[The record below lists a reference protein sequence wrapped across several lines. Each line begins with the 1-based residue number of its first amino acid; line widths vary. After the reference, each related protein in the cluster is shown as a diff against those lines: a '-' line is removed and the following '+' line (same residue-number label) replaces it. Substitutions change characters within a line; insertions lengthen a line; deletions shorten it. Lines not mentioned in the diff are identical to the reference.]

1 MENQENQNG
10 PMEGYRIL
18 DLTDERGLLCGSLLG
33 SLGAEVIK
41 IEKPG
46 GDPARNNG
54 PFFRDIADSQ
64 KSLSWYAYNVNKKGI
79 TLNLESSDGR
89 EIFKKLVKSAD
100 VVIESFD
107 PGYLASLGLDY
118 SELTKI
124 KPDLIMTSITP
135 FGQTGPHAN
144 YKASNLSLWAMGGIL
159 FASGSTGRGPVGISH
174 VSHAFLLAST
184 DGAWSTTLALYWK
197 GLTAKGQYLDIS
209 IQKSV
214 ETTTW
219 LPHFAYRITGRV
231 MDELG
236 DNYAV
241 PIAKVITRW
250 TWGTKDGRQ
259 VLFAVSGG
267 GWGGRSM
274 PPLISW
280 MDSEGLADDYLRGI
294 NWSTLELSRLSKEE
308 LDNLYGYFE
317 RFFAS
322 KTRDEISIEK
332 EKRHIM
338 IEDVFSPS
346 EAAKHPQLIARQY
359 WQAVEHDDL
368 GISLNYPGSFCRFS
382 ENICKVWRR
391 APLIGE
397 NNRDIFCNELGYSVE
412 DTTVLKQNGII

>member
-1 MENQENQNG
+1 MNNIETKHGALEN
-10 PMEGYRIL
+10 YRVL

-33 SLGAEVIK
+33 SLGADVIK
-41 IEKPG
+41 IERPG
-46 GDPARNNG
+46 GDPARNIG
-54 PFFRDIADSQ
+54 PFFHDIPDSQ
-64 KSLSWYAYNVNKKGI
+64 RSLFWYAYNVNKKSI
-79 TLNLESSDGR
+79 TLNIESADGR

-107 PGYLASLGLDY
+107 PGYLASHGLDY
-118 SELTKI
+118 SELTKF

-135 FGQTGPHAN
+135 FGQTGPYAN
-144 YKASNLSLWAMGGIL
+144 HKASNLSLWAMGGIL

-174 VSHAFLLAST
+174 VSHAYLAAST
-184 DGAWSTTLALYWK
+184 DGAWSTALAIYWK
-197 GLTAKGQYLDIS
+197 GLTGKGQYLDVS
-209 IQKSV
+209 IQRSV

-219 LPHFAYRITGRV
+219 LPHFAYRITGKV

-274 PPLISW
+274 PPLVSW
-280 MDSEGLADDYLRGI
+280 MEAEGMVDDYLRGI
-294 NWSTLELSRLSKEE
+294 NWSTLELSRLSKDE
-308 LDNLYGYFE
+308 LDRLYGYFE

-338 IEDVFSPS
+338 IEDVFSPA
-346 EAAKHPQLIARQY
+346 EAAAHPQLIARQF
-359 WQAVEHDDL
+359 WQAVKHDEL
-368 GISLNYPGSFCRFS
+368 GISLDYPGWFCRFS
-382 ENICKVWRR
+382 ENTCKVWRR

-397 NNRDIFCNELGYSVE
+397 NNQDIFCGELGYSIE
-412 DTTVLKQNGII
+412 DTTILKQCGII